1 MVSGGSYSEAMLES
15 DALDLLGDLEWKPV
29 NGKELAPGSGER
41 ENWRDIVLRGRLLN
55 ALRNLNPGVPDGYL
69 RQAMAEVITPQSQ
82 SAIAENRRLHEV
94 LVEGYRGIEYYDADG
109 NHQNPTITFF
119 SRNPAKN
126 DYIAANQITIR
137 NLDKERRFDV
147 VLYINGLPLSI
158 IELKQ
163 SGSTATVENAY
174 NQLRTYVNEFPM
186 AFRFANVVVASDG
199 IGAIYGTPFTPRE
212 HMSTWRVDDDGEPF
226 EQGPFV
232 VVDGEQMTEFDML
245 MWGLFNVERFG
256 QIFIDFTAFDEV
268 DGELRMRVAKP
279 HQYFAVTKA
288 AGKTIQAAHSDKKAG
303 VVWHT
308 TGSGKSMEME
318 LYTAKIMRDPRMQSP
333 TVIVLNDRNE
343 LDKQLYD
350 TFAVSTLLPEHPIH
364 ISSRDDLRE
373 QLSQRQSG
381 GIYFTTLQK
390 FGLQGAGKERELEHP
405 VLSERD
411 NIVVVAD
418 EAHRSHYGFGDTNA
432 DGFAH
437 HLRTALPNATMIAF
451 TGTPIDEW
459 DRNTREVFGG
469 EIDVYDMNRA
479 VADGAVVP
487 VYFEPRLVPLER
499 IQGITDEQIDDA
511 AADILAD
518 IDEEDREKAQ
528 RSVAVLNTVYG
539 SDQRLTTLAGDF
551 VRHWEDRR
559 ENMRQFIGGPGK
571 AMIVVQTRDTAAD
584 LYEKIVA
591 LRPEWH
597 SDEDLQGRIKVIYSG
612 SASDK
617 PHLQKHIRN
626 QGRMEAIKDR
636 MKDVDD
642 DLEVV
647 IVQGMMLTGF
657 DAPPLHT
664 LYLDR
669 PLKGALLMQTLARVN
684 RKFRQKESGLLVAYA
699 PLIDNLQAA
708 IAEFTKSATDKD
720 GKVIGQDIKEAL
732 EIVRGFVDKLDALA
746 GDEWRELEEAG
757 EQRKARLQLLAK
769 LRDPQTADENGRY
782 PLAKQFNETA
792 GKLARAWALAS
803 GSPNAAE
810 YRDDVRFYSD
820 VRNQLIKMEAADRR
834 ANGEPLSDEIITLL
848 SQLVVDSTAS
858 TEVID
863 VYGEIGRE
871 LPNLQDLN
879 IEALKLEHKSGG
891 ETALLIDALRRSLL
905 QESRSATGNNEVRAK
920 QFSERI
926 RELMNRYTNQQLTS
940 AEVIAELIELSKEIV
955 AEHNRGEQFTPPL
968 SNDELAFYDVM
979 ATNGSADGVL
989 EDEVLAQIAR
999 DLVATLRHDAR
1010 TDWTVRD
1017 DVRAK
1022 LRRSIKTL
1030 LRKHGYPP
1038 EKRNEAVV
1046 LVLEQM
1052 ERFAPRWSEAA

>member
-1 MVSGGSYSEAMLES
+1 MVYSEAAFEV
-15 DALDLLGDLEWKPV
+15 DALDLLGELEWKAT
-29 NGKELAPGSGER
+29 NGRELAPGSGER
-41 ENWRDIVLRGRLLN
+41 DNWRDIVLRGRLLN
-55 ALRNLNPGVPDGYL
+55 ALRNLNPEVPDEYL
-69 RQAMAEVITPQSQ
+69 QQAMSEVITPQSQ
-82 SAIAENRRLHEV
+82 SAIAENRRLHEI
-94 LVEGYRGIEYYDADG
+94 LVEGYRGIEYYDANG
-109 NHQNPTITFF
+109 KHQNPTITFF
-119 SRNPAKN
+119 SRDPSKN

-147 VLYINGLPLSI
+147 VLYVNGMPLAI

-174 NQLRTYVNEFPM
+174 NQLRTYVAEFPL
-186 AFRFANVVVASDG
+186 AFRFANIVVASDG
-199 IGAIYGTPFTPRE
+199 IDAIYGTPFTPRE

-226 EQGPFV
+226 EQGPLV
-232 VVDGEQMTEFDML
+232 VVDGEHMTEFDML

-256 QIFIDFTAFDEV
+256 QIFVDFTAFDEM

-288 AGKTIQAAHSDKKAG
+288 AGRTIQAARSDKKAG

-318 LYTAKIMRDPRMQSP
+318 MYTAKIMRDARLDSP

-343 LDKQLYD
+343 LDKQLFD
-350 TFAVSTLLPEHPIH
+350 TFSVSTLLPEDPVH
-364 ISSRDDLRE
+364 ISSREDLRD

-381 GIYFTTLQK
+381 GIYFATLQK
-390 FGLQGAGKERELEHP
+390 FGLQGTKDDRELEHP
-405 VLSERD
+405 VLSERH
-411 NIVVVAD
+411 NVVVISD

-432 DGFAH
+432 DGYAH

-487 VYFEPRLVPLER
+487 VYFEPRLIPLER
-499 IQGITDEQIDDA
+499 IQGVTDEEIDDA
-511 AADILAD
+511 AADILAG
-518 IDEEDREKAQ
+518 IDDDQREKVQ
-528 RSVAVLNTVYG
+528 RSVAVLNTIYG
-539 SDQRLTTLAGDF
+539 SDQRLGNLAQDF

-559 ENMRQFIGGPGK
+559 ENMRQFIGAPGK
-571 AMIVVQTRDTAAD
+571 AMIVVQTRDIAAK
-584 LYEKIVA
+584 LYEKIIE
-591 LRPEWH
+591 LRPHWH
-597 SDEDLQGRIKVIYSG
+597 HDDDLKGKIKVIYSG
-612 SASDK
+612 AASDP

-626 QGRMEAIKDR
+626 QSRMDAIKDR
-636 MKDVDD
+636 MKDAGDE
-642 DLEVV
+642 LEIA

-669 PLKGALLMQTLARVN
+669 PLKSALLMQTLARVN

-708 IAEFTKSATDKD
+708 IAEFTKSSSAEDE
-720 GKVIGQDIKEAL
+720 KVIGQTIEEAL
-732 EIVRGFVDKLDALA
+732 VIVRGFVEKLNALS
-746 GDEWRELEEAG
+746 GEEWRALEAAG
-757 EQRKARLQLLAK
+757 EQRQARLQLLAK
-769 LRDPQTADENGRY
+769 LRNSHTVDENGRY
-782 PLAKQFNETA
+782 PPAKEFTSTA

-803 GSPNAAE
+803 GSPNANE
-810 YRDDVRFYSD
+810 YRSDVRFYSD
-820 VRNQLIKMEAADRR
+820 VRNQLIKMEADYRR
-834 ANGEPLSDEIITLL
+834 ANGEPLSEEIITLL
-848 SQLVVDSTAS
+848 SQLVVESTAS
-858 TEVID
+858 SQMID

-879 IEALKLEHKSGG
+879 IEALKLKSRDES
-891 ETALLIDALRRSLL
+891 ETALLIDALRRALL
-905 QESRSATGNNEVRAK
+905 QESRNATGNNEVRAK

-955 AEHNRGEQFTPPL
+955 AESNRGEQFSPPL

-979 ATNGSADGVL
+979 ATNGSDGEVL
-989 EDEVLAQIAR
+989 EDDVLAQIAR
-999 DLVATLRHDAR
+999 DLVSTLRRDAK

-1030 LRKHGYPP
+1030 LRKHKYPP
-1038 EKRNEAVV
+1038 EQRNEAVV

>member
-1 MVSGGSYSEAMLES
+1 MVYSEAAFEV
-15 DALDLLGDLEWKPV
+15 DALDLLGELEWKPV

-41 ENWRDIVLRGRLLN
+41 DSWREIVLRGRLLN
-55 ALRNLNPGVPDGYL
+55 ALRNLNPDVPDEYL
-69 RQAMAEVITPQSQ
+69 QQAMAEVITAQSQ
-82 SAIAENRRLHEV
+82 KAIAENRRLHEI
-94 LVEGYRGIEYYDADG
+94 LVEGYRGIEYYDPNG
-109 NHQNPTITFF
+109 KRQNPTITFF
-119 SRNPAKN
+119 SRDPSKN

-147 VLYINGLPLSI
+147 VLYVNGMPLAI

-163 SGSTATVENAY
+163 SGSTATVENAF
-174 NQLRTYVNEFPM
+174 NQLRTYVEEFPM
-186 AFRFANVVVASDG
+186 AFRFANIVVASDG
-199 IGAIYGTPFTPRE
+199 IDAIYGTPFTPRE
-212 HMSTWRVDDDGEPF
+212 HMSTWRVDDDGKPF
-226 EQGPFV
+226 EQGPL
-232 VVDGEQMTEFDML
+232 VDVAGEQLTEFDML

-256 QIFIDFTAFDEV
+256 QIFVDFTAFDAI

-288 AGKTIQAAHSDKKAG
+288 AGRTIQAARSDKKAG

-318 LYTAKIMRDPRMQSP
+318 MYTAKIMRDARLDSP
-333 TVIVLNDRNE
+333 TVVVLNDRNE
-343 LDKQLYD
+343 LDKQLFD
-350 TFAVSTLLPEHPIH
+350 TFSVSTLLPEDPIH
-364 ISSRDDLRE
+364 ISSREDLRE

-381 GIYFTTLQK
+381 GIYFATLQK
-390 FGLQGAGKERELEHP
+390 FGLQGAKEERELEHP
-405 VLSERD
+405 VLSERH
-411 NIVVVAD
+411 NIVVISD

-432 DGFAH
+432 DGYAH

-459 DRNTREVFGG
+459 DRNTRGVFGG

-487 VYFEPRLVPLER
+487 VYFEPRLIPLER
-499 IQGITDEQIDDA
+499 IQGITDNDINEA
-511 AADILAD
+511 AAEILAD
-518 IDEEDREKAQ
+518 IDDEDREKAQ

-539 SDQRLTTLAGDF
+539 SDQRLSTLAQDF

-571 AMIVVQTRDTAAD
+571 AMIVVQTRDIAAN
-584 LYEKIVA
+584 LYERIIE
-591 LRPEWH
+591 LRPAWQ
-597 SDEDLQGRIKVIYSG
+597 DDDDLKGKLKVIYSG
-612 SASDK
+612 AASD
-617 PHLQKHIRN
+617 PSHLQKHIRN
-626 QGRMEAIKDR
+626 QSRMDAVKDR
-636 MKDVDD
+636 MKDADD
-642 DLEVV
+642 ELEIV

-669 PLKGALLMQTLARVN
+669 PLKSALLMQTLARVN
-684 RKFRQKESGLLVAYA
+684 RKFKQKESGLLVAYA
-699 PLIDNLQAA
+699 PLVDNLQAA
-708 IAEFTKSATDKD
+708 IAEFTKSSSEEDE
-720 GKVIGQDIKEAL
+720 KVIGQDIEEAVS
-732 EIVRGFVDKLDALA
+732 IVRSFIDKLNALA
-746 GDEWRELEEAG
+746 GKEWRELEAIG

-769 LRDPQTADENGRY
+769 LRDPQTVDENGRH

-792 GKLARAWALAS
+792 GKLARAWSLAS
-803 GSPNAAE
+803 GSPNAVE
-810 YRDDVRFYSD
+810 YRSDVRFYSD

-834 ANGEPLSDEIITLL
+834 ANGEPLSEEIITLL
-848 SQLVVDSTAS
+848 SQLVIESTAS
-858 TEVID
+858 SGVID
-863 VYGEIGRE
+863 VYGEIDRE

-879 IEALKLEHKSGG
+879 IEALELERKSGS
-891 ETALLIDALRRSLL
+891 ETALLIDALRRDLL
-905 QESRSATGNNEVRAK
+905 QESRAATDNNEVRAK

-955 AEHNRGEQFTPPL
+955 AESKRGEEFSPPL

-979 ATNGSADGVL
+979 ATNGSAGEVL
-989 EDEVLAQIAR
+989 EDDVLAQIAR
-999 DLVATLRHDAR
+999 DLVAILRRDAK

-1022 LRRSIKTL
+1022 LRRSIRTL
-1030 LRKHGYPP
+1030 LRKNKYPP

>member
-1 MVSGGSYSEAMLES
+1 MVYSEAAFEV
-15 DALDLLGDLEWKPV
+15 DALDLLGELDWTPV
-29 NGKELAPGSGER
+29 NGKQLAPGSGER
-41 ENWRDIVLRGRLLN
+41 DNWRDIVLRGRLLN
-55 ALRNLNPGVPDGYL
+55 ALRNLNPGVPDEYL

-82 SAIAENRRLHEV
+82 SAITENHRLHEI

-109 NHQNPTITFF
+109 ARKNPTITFF
-119 SRNPAKN
+119 SRDPSKN

-147 VLYINGLPLSI
+147 VLYVNGMPLAI

-163 SGSTATVENAY
+163 SGSTATVENAF
-174 NQLRTYVNEFPM
+174 NQIRTYVEEFPM
-186 AFRFANVVVASDG
+186 AFRFANIVVASDG
-199 IGAIYGTPFTPRE
+199 IDAIYGTPFTPRE

-226 EQGPFV
+226 EQGPLV
-232 VVDGEQMTEFDML
+232 VVNGEQMTEFDML

-256 QIFIDFTAFDEV
+256 QIFVDFTAFDEV

-288 AGKTIQAAHSDKKAG
+288 AGRTIQAARSDKKAG

-318 LYTAKIMRDPRMQSP
+318 MYTAKIMRDARLDSP
-333 TVIVLNDRNE
+333 TVVVLNDRNE
-343 LDKQLYD
+343 LDKQLFD
-350 TFAVSTLLPEHPIH
+350 TFSVSTLLPEDPIH
-364 ISSRDDLRE
+364 ISSREDLRD
-373 QLSQRQSG
+373 QLRQRQSG
-381 GIYFTTLQK
+381 GIYFATLQK
-390 FGLQGAGKERELEHP
+390 FGLQGTKEDRELEHP
-405 VLSERD
+405 VLSERH
-411 NIVVVAD
+411 NVVVISD

-487 VYFEPRLVPLER
+487 VYFEPRLIPLER
-499 IQGITDEQIDDA
+499 IQGITDEEIDDA
-511 AADILAD
+511 AAGILAD

-539 SDQRLTTLAGDF
+539 SEQRLSTLAQDF

-559 ENMRQFIGGPGK
+559 KNMWQFIGGPGK
-571 AMIVVQTRDTAAD
+571 AMLVVQTRDIAAD
-584 LYEKIVA
+584 LYEKIIE
-591 LRPEWH
+591 LRPNWH
-597 SDEDLQGRIKVIYSG
+597 DDDDLKGKLKVIYSG
-612 SASDK
+612 AASD
-617 PHLQKHIRN
+617 PSHLQKHIRN
-626 QGRMEAIKDR
+626 QSRMDAVKDR
-636 MKDVDD
+636 MKDADD
-642 DLEVV
+642 ELEIA

-669 PLKGALLMQTLARVN
+669 PLKSALLMQTLARVN

-699 PLIDNLQAA
+699 PLVDNLQAA
-708 IAEFTKSATDKD
+708 IAEFTKSSSDED
-720 GKVIGQDIKEAL
+720 EKVIGQNIEEAL
-732 EIVRGFVDKLDALA
+732 TIVRGFVGKLDSLA
-746 GDEWRELEEAG
+746 GEEWRELEVIG

-769 LRDPQTADENGRY
+769 LRDPQTVDENGQY
-782 PLAKQFNETA
+782 SLAKQFNETA

-803 GSPNAAE
+803 GSPNAVE
-810 YRDDVRFYSD
+810 YRSDVRFYSD

-834 ANGEPLSDEIITLL
+834 ANGEPLGEEIIILL
-848 SQLVVDSTAS
+848 SRLVVESAAS
-858 TEVID
+858 SEVID
-863 VYGEIGRE
+863 IYGEIDRE

-879 IEALKLEHKSGG
+879 FEALELERKTGS
-891 ETALLIDALRRSLL
+891 ETALLIDALRRDLL
-905 QESRSATGNNEVRAK
+905 QESRTATGNNEVRAK

-940 AEVIAELIELSKEIV
+940 AEVIAQLIELSKAIV
-955 AEHNRGEQFTPPL
+955 AENKRGESFTPPL
-968 SNDELAFYDVM
+968 SNDELAFYDVV
-979 ATNGSADGVL
+979 ASNGSTGEVL
-989 EDEVLAQIAR
+989 GDDVLAQIAR
-999 DLVATLRHDAR
+999 DLVAALRRDAK

-1022 LRRSIKTL
+1022 LRRSIKSL
-1030 LRKHGYPP
+1030 LRKHGYPA
-1038 EKRNEAVV
+1038 EKRSDAVV

-1052 ERFAPRWSEAA
+1052 ERFAPRLSEVA

>member
-1 MVSGGSYSEAMLES
+1 MVYSEAAFEV
-15 DALDLLGDLEWKPV
+15 DALDLLGDLEWKSV
-29 NGKELAPGSGER
+29 NGKEVAPGSGER
-41 ENWRDIVLRGRLLN
+41 DNWRDIVLRGRLLN
-55 ALRNLNPGVPDGYL
+55 ALRNLNPEVPDEYL
-69 RQAMAEVITPQSQ
+69 QQAMAEVITPQSQ

-94 LVEGYRGIEYYDADG
+94 LVEGYRGIEYYG
-109 NHQNPTITFF
+109 SNGKRQNPTITFF
-119 SRNPAKN
+119 SRDPSKN

-137 NLDKERRFDV
+137 NLDKERRFDI
-147 VLYINGLPLSI
+147 VLYVNGMPLAI

-163 SGSTATVENAY
+163 SGSTATVENAF
-174 NQLRTYVNEFPM
+174 NQLRTYIEEFPM
-186 AFRFANVVVASDG
+186 AFRFANIVVASDG
-199 IGAIYGTPFTPRE
+199 IHAIYGTPFTPRE
-212 HMSTWRVDDDGEPF
+212 HMSSWRVDDDGDPF
-226 EQGPFV
+226 EQGPV
-232 VVDGEQMTEFDML
+232 VEVDSEYMTEFDML

-256 QIFIDFTAFDEV
+256 QIFVDFTAFDEI

-288 AGKTIQAAHSDKKAG
+288 AGRTIQASHSDKKAG

-318 LYTAKIMRDPRMQSP
+318 MYTAKIMRDARMGSP
-333 TVIVLNDRNE
+333 TVVVLNDRNE
-343 LDKQLYD
+343 LDKQLFD
-350 TFAVSTLLPEHPIH
+350 TFSVSTLLPEDPVH
-364 ISSRDDLRE
+364 ISSREDLRE

-381 GIYFTTLQK
+381 GIYFATLQK
-390 FGLQGAGKERELEHP
+390 FGLQGAKEEREQEHP
-405 VLSERD
+405 ELSRRH
-411 NIVVVAD
+411 NIVVISD

-432 DGFAH
+432 DGYAH

-459 DRNTREVFGG
+459 DRNTRDVFGG

-487 VYFEPRLVPLER
+487 VYFEPRLIPLER
-499 IQGITDEQIDDA
+499 IQGITDEEIDDTA
-511 AADILAD
+511 AEILAH
-518 IDEEDREKAQ
+518 IDDEDQEKAQ

-539 SDQRLTTLAGDF
+539 SDQRLSTLAQDF
-551 VRHWEDRR
+551 IRHWEDRR
-559 ENMRQFIGGPGK
+559 ENMRQFIGGAGK
-571 AMIVVQTRDTAAD
+571 AMIVVQTRDIAAK
-584 LYEKIVA
+584 LYEKIIE
-591 LRPEWH
+591 LRPDWH
-597 SDEDLQGRIKVIYSG
+597 SDDDLEGRIKVIYSG
-612 SASDK
+612 AASD
-617 PHLQKHIRN
+617 PSHLQKHIRN
-626 QGRMEAIKDR
+626 QSRMDAIKDR
-636 MKDVDD
+636 MKDADD
-642 DLEVV
+642 ELEIA

-669 PLKGALLMQTLARVN
+669 PLKSALLMQTLARVN
-684 RKFRQKESGLLVAYA
+684 RKFRQKENGLLVAYA

-708 IAEFTKSATDKD
+708 IAEFTKSTSEDD
-720 GKVIGQDIKEAL
+720 EKVIGRNIEEAL
-732 EIVRGFVDKLDALA
+732 NIAQGFIEKLDAIS
-746 GDEWRELEEAG
+746 GEEWRVLEAAG
-757 EQRKARLQLLAK
+757 EQRSARLQLLAK
-769 LRDPQTADENGRY
+769 LRNPQTADENGRY
-782 PLAKQFNETA
+782 PLAQQFKDSA

-803 GSPNAAE
+803 GSPNASQ

-834 ANGEPLSDEIITLL
+834 AKGEPLSDEIITML

-858 TEVID
+858 SEVID
-863 VYGEIGRE
+863 VYEEIGRE

-879 IEALKLEHKSGG
+879 IEALQLARKGDS

-905 QESRSATGNNEVRAK
+905 QESRTATGNNEVRAK

-955 AEHNRGEQFTPPL
+955 DENKRGERFNPPL
-968 SNDELAFYDVM
+968 SNDELAFYDVV
-979 ATNGSADGVL
+979 ASNGSADKVL
-989 EDEVLAQIAR
+989 DDDAIAQIAR
-999 DLVATLRHDAR
+999 DLVDTLRRDAK
-1010 TDWTVRD
+1010 TDWAVRD

-1022 LRRSIKTL
+1022 LRRSIRTL
-1030 LRKHGYPP
+1030 LRKHKYPP

>member
-1 MVSGGSYSEAMLES
+1 MMYSEAMFEV
-15 DALDLLGDLEWKPV
+15 DALDLLGELDWKPEE
-29 NGKELAPGSGER
+29 GKTLAPGSGER

-55 ALRNLNPGVPDGYL
+55 ALRNLNPEVPDEYL

-82 SAIAENRRLHEV
+82 SAIAENHRLHEI
-94 LVEGYRGIEYYDADG
+94 LVEGYRGIEYVDANG
-109 NHQNPTITFF
+109 KRQNPTITFF
-119 SRNPAKN
+119 SRNPSKN

-147 VLYINGLPLSI
+147 VLYVNGMPLAI

-163 SGSTATVENAY
+163 SGSTATVEDAY
-174 NQLRTYVNEFPM
+174 NQLRTYVEEFPL

-199 IGAIYGTPFTPRE
+199 IGALYGTPFTPRE
-212 HMSTWRVDDDGEPF
+212 HMSSWRVDDDGNPF
-226 EQGPFV
+226 EQGPLV
-232 VVDGEQMTEFDML
+232 VVDGEGMTEFDML

-256 QIFIDFTAFDEV
+256 QIFVDFTAFDEI

-279 HQYFAVTKA
+279 HQYFAATKA
-288 AGKTIQAAHSDKKAG
+288 AGRTIQAARSDKKAG

-318 LYTAKIMRDPRMQSP
+318 MYTAKIMRDARMDSP
-333 TVIVLNDRNE
+333 TVVVLNDRNE
-343 LDKQLYD
+343 LDKQLFD
-350 TFAVSTLLPEHPIH
+350 TFSVSTLLPESPVH
-364 ISSRDDLRE
+364 ITSREDLRE

-381 GIYFTTLQK
+381 GIYFATLQK
-390 FGLQGAGKERELEHP
+390 FGLQGKNDDRELEHP
-405 VLSERD
+405 VLSERH
-411 NIVVVAD
+411 NIVVISD

-432 DGFAH
+432 DGYAH

-459 DRNTREVFGG
+459 DRNTRNVFGG

-479 VADGAVVP
+479 VTDGAVVP
-487 VYFEPRLVPLER
+487 VYFEPRLIPLER
-499 IQGITDEQIDDA
+499 IQGITDEDIDEA
-511 AADILAD
+511 ATDILAD

-528 RSVAVLNTVYG
+528 RSVAVLNTIYG
-539 SDQRLTTLAGDF
+539 SEQRLTTLAEDF
-551 VRHWEDRR
+551 IRHWEDRR
-559 ENMRQFIGGPGK
+559 ENMRQFIGAPGK
-571 AMIVVQTRDTAAD
+571 AMIVVQTRDIAAN
-584 LYEKIVA
+584 LYERIIA

-597 SDEDLQGRIKVIYSG
+597 SDNDLDGKIKVIYSG
-612 SASDK
+612 STSD
-617 PHLQKHIRN
+617 PAHLQKHIRN
-626 QGRMEAIKDR
+626 QSRMDAIKDR
-636 MKDVDD
+636 MKDPDD
-642 DLEVV
+642 ELEIA

-669 PLKGALLMQTLARVN
+669 PLKSALLMQTLARVN

-708 IAEFTKSATDKD
+708 IAEFTKSTTEEDE
-720 GKVIGQDIKEAL
+720 KVVGQSIEEAL
-732 EIVRGFVDKLDALA
+732 KIVRGFVEKLDALA
-746 GDEWRELEEAG
+746 GEEWRVLEAAG

-769 LRDPQTADENGRY
+769 LRDPKTADENGRY
-782 PLAKQFNETA
+782 QLAKQFNELA
-792 GKLARAWALAS
+792 GKLARAWSLAS
-803 GSPNAAE
+803 GSPNADE
-810 YRDDVRFYSD
+810 CRSDVRFYSD
-820 VRNQLIKMEAADRR
+820 IRNQLIKMDAADRR
-834 ANGEPLSDEIITLL
+834 ANGEPLNEEVLTLL
-848 SQLVVDSTAS
+848 GQLVVDSSAS
-858 TEVID
+858 SKVID
-863 VYGEIGRE
+863 IYEEIDRD

-879 IEALKLEHKSGG
+879 IEALQLEKHGDSR
-891 ETALLIDALRRSLL
+891 TALLIDALRRDLL
-905 QESRSATGNNEVRAK
+905 QESRAATGNNEVRAK

-955 AEHNRGEQFTPPL
+955 AETQRGEQFHPPL
-968 SNDELAFYDVM
+968 NNDELAFYDVV
-979 ATNGSADGVL
+979 ASNGSAD
-989 EDEVLAQIAR
+989 EVLSDDVIAQIAR
-999 DLVATLRHDAR
+999 DLVKTLRRDAK

-1030 LRKHGYPP
+1030 LRKNGYPR
-1038 EKRNEAVV
+1038 EQRNEAVV

>member
-1 MVSGGSYSEAMLES
+1 MVYSEAAFEV
-15 DALDLLGDLEWKPV
+15 DALDLLGELEWKAT
-29 NGKELAPGSGER
+29 NGRELAPGSGER
-41 ENWRDIVLRGRLLN
+41 DNWRDIVLRGRLLN
-55 ALRNLNPGVPDGYL
+55 ALRNLNPEVPDEYL
-69 RQAMAEVITPQSQ
+69 QQAMAEVVTAQSQ
-82 SAIAENRRLHEV
+82 SAIAENRRLHEI
-94 LVEGYRGIEYYDADG
+94 LVEGYRGIEYYDANG
-109 NHQNPTITFF
+109 KRQNPTITFF
-119 SRNPAKN
+119 SRDPSKN

-147 VLYINGLPLSI
+147 VLYVNGMPLAI
-158 IELKQ
+158 VELKQ

-174 NQLRTYVNEFPM
+174 NQLRTYVAEFPM
-186 AFRFANVVVASDG
+186 AFRFANIVVASDG
-199 IGAIYGTPFTPRE
+199 IGAIYGSPFTPRE

-226 EQGPFV
+226 EQAPLV
-232 VVDGEQMTEFDML
+232 VVDGEHMTEFDML

-256 QIFIDFTAFDEV
+256 QIFVDFTAFDEI

-288 AGKTIQAAHSDKKAG
+288 AGRTIQAARSDKKAG

-318 LYTAKIMRDPRMQSP
+318 MYTAKIMRDARLNSP

-343 LDKQLYD
+343 LDKQLFD
-350 TFAVSTLLPEHPIH
+350 TFSVSTLLPEDPVH
-364 ISSRDDLRE
+364 ISSREDLRN

-381 GIYFTTLQK
+381 GIYFATLQK
-390 FGLQGAGKERELEHP
+390 FGLQGTKDNRELEHP
-405 VLSERD
+405 VLSERH
-411 NIVVVAD
+411 NVVVISD

-432 DGFAH
+432 DGYAH

-487 VYFEPRLVPLER
+487 VYFEPRLIPLER
-499 IQGITDEQIDDA
+499 IQGITDEEIDDA
-511 AADILAD
+511 AADILAG
-518 IDEEDREKAQ
+518 IDDDQREKVQ
-528 RSVAVLNTVYG
+528 RSVAVLNTIYG
-539 SDQRLTTLAGDF
+539 SDRRLSNLAQDF

-559 ENMRQFIGGPGK
+559 ENMRQFIGAPGK
-571 AMIVVQTRDTAAD
+571 AMIVVQTRDIAAK
-584 LYEKIVA
+584 LYEKIIE
-591 LRPEWH
+591 LRPHWH
-597 SDEDLQGRIKVIYSG
+597 HDDDLKGQIKVIYSG
-612 SASDK
+612 AASDP

-626 QGRMEAIKDR
+626 QSRMDAIKDR
-636 MKDVDD
+636 MKDADD
-642 DLEVV
+642 DLEIA

-669 PLKGALLMQTLARVN
+669 PLKSALLMQTLARVN

-708 IAEFTKSATDKD
+708 IAEFTKSSSAEDE
-720 GKVIGQDIKEAL
+720 KVIGQNIEEAL
-732 EIVRGFVDKLDALA
+732 VIVRGFVEKLNALA
-746 GDEWRELEEAG
+746 GEEWRALEAMG
-757 EQRKARLQLLAK
+757 EQRQARLQLLAK
-769 LRDPQTADENGRY
+769 LRNPHTVDENGRY
-782 PLAKQFNETA
+782 PLAKEFNSTA

-803 GSPNAAE
+803 GSPNADE
-810 YRDDVRFYSD
+810 YRSDVRFYSD

-834 ANGEPLSDEIITLL
+834 ATGEPLSEEIITLL

-858 TEVID
+858 SQVID

-879 IEALKLEHKSGG
+879 IEALKLKSRDES
-891 ETALLIDALRRSLL
+891 ETALLIDALRRALL
-905 QESRSATGNNEVRAK
+905 QESRNATGNNEVRAK

-955 AEHNRGEQFTPPL
+955 AEGNRGEQFSPPL

-979 ATNGSADGVL
+979 ATNGSAGEVL
-989 EDEVLAQIAR
+989 EDDVLAQIAR
-999 DLVATLRHDAR
+999 ELVTALRRDAK

-1022 LRRSIKTL
+1022 LRRSIRTL
-1030 LRKHGYPP
+1030 LRKHKYPP
-1038 EKRNEAVV
+1038 EQRNEAVV

>member
-1 MVSGGSYSEAMLES
+1 MVYSEAAFEV
-15 DALDLLGDLEWKPV
+15 DALDLLGELEWKAT
-29 NGKELAPGSGER
+29 NGRELAPGSGER
-41 ENWRDIVLRGRLLN
+41 DNWRDIVLRGRLLN
-55 ALRNLNPGVPDGYL
+55 ALRNLNPEVPDEYL
-69 RQAMAEVITPQSQ
+69 QQAMAEVVTAQSQ
-82 SAIAENRRLHEV
+82 SAIAENRRLHEI
-94 LVEGYRGIEYYDADG
+94 LVEGYRGIEYYDANG
-109 NHQNPTITFF
+109 KRQNPTITFF
-119 SRNPAKN
+119 SRDPSKN

-147 VLYINGLPLSI
+147 VLYVNGMPLAI
-158 IELKQ
+158 VELKH

-174 NQLRTYVNEFPM
+174 NQLRTYVAEFPM
-186 AFRFANVVVASDG
+186 AFRFANIVVASDG
-199 IGAIYGTPFTPRE
+199 IGAIYGSPFTPRE

-226 EQGPFV
+226 EQAPLV
-232 VVDGEQMTEFDML
+232 VVDGEHMTEFDML

-256 QIFIDFTAFDEV
+256 QIFVDFTAFDEI

-288 AGKTIQAAHSDKKAG
+288 AGRTIQAARSDKKAG

-318 LYTAKIMRDPRMQSP
+318 MYTAKIMRDARLNSP

-343 LDKQLYD
+343 LDKQLFD
-350 TFAVSTLLPEHPIH
+350 TFSVSTLLPEDPVH
-364 ISSRDDLRE
+364 ISSREDLRN

-381 GIYFTTLQK
+381 GIYFATLQK
-390 FGLQGAGKERELEHP
+390 FGLQGTKDNRELEHP
-405 VLSERD
+405 VLSERH
-411 NIVVVAD
+411 NVVVISD

-432 DGFAH
+432 DGYAH

-487 VYFEPRLVPLER
+487 VYFEPRLIPLER
-499 IQGITDEQIDDA
+499 IQGITDEEIDDA
-511 AADILAD
+511 AADILAG
-518 IDEEDREKAQ
+518 IDDDQREKVQ
-528 RSVAVLNTVYG
+528 RSVAVLNTIYG
-539 SDQRLTTLAGDF
+539 SDRRLSNLAQDF

-559 ENMRQFIGGPGK
+559 ENMRQFIGAPGK
-571 AMIVVQTRDTAAD
+571 AMIVVQTRDIAAK
-584 LYEKIVA
+584 LYEKIIE
-591 LRPEWH
+591 LRPHWH
-597 SDEDLQGRIKVIYSG
+597 HDDDLKGQIKVIYSG
-612 SASDK
+612 AASDP

-626 QGRMEAIKDR
+626 QSRMDAIKDR
-636 MKDVDD
+636 MKDADD
-642 DLEVV
+642 DLEIA

-669 PLKGALLMQTLARVN
+669 PLKSALLMQTLARVN

-708 IAEFTKSATDKD
+708 IAEFTKSSSAEDE
-720 GKVIGQDIKEAL
+720 KVIGQNIEEAL
-732 EIVRGFVDKLDALA
+732 VIVRGFVEKLNALA
-746 GDEWRELEEAG
+746 GEEWRALEAMG
-757 EQRKARLQLLAK
+757 EQRQARLQLLAK
-769 LRDPQTADENGRY
+769 LRNPHTVDENGRY
-782 PLAKQFNETA
+782 PLAKEFNSTA

-803 GSPNAAE
+803 GSPNADE
-810 YRDDVRFYSD
+810 YRSDVRFYSD

-834 ANGEPLSDEIITLL
+834 ATGEPLSEEIITLL

-858 TEVID
+858 SQVID

-879 IEALKLEHKSGG
+879 IEALKLKSRDES
-891 ETALLIDALRRSLL
+891 ETALLIDALRRALL
-905 QESRSATGNNEVRAK
+905 QESRNATGNNEVRAK

-955 AEHNRGEQFTPPL
+955 AEGNRGEQFSPPL

-979 ATNGSADGVL
+979 ATNGSAGEVL
-989 EDEVLAQIAR
+989 EDDVLAQIAR
-999 DLVATLRHDAR
+999 ELVTALRRDAK

-1022 LRRSIKTL
+1022 LRRSIRTL
-1030 LRKHGYPP
+1030 LRKHKYPP
-1038 EKRNEAVV
+1038 EQRNEAVV